1 MNLLSLRRLVAKGL
15 SNVIAVLLLGA
26 NLAVGSDVSTSK
38 GLTSVGSTSAGS
50 TGTPPSFQ
58 LILDADMSSGAKVA
72 GRSIEQGIRVALS
85 EVNNQVQG
93 VNLELVI
100 KDHRGSTPRSLSHL
114 NEFLNNESAL
124 VVFGG
129 LHSPP
134 LLANKDFINAN
145 QILTL
150 VPWAAAGPITRSSTN
165 ENWIYRLSIDDSRAG
180 SFIVDRSIVKEKFK
194 KPYLLL
200 EQTGWG
206 RSNLKTMSQ
215 QLEHLDIAM
224 AGQHMFN
231 WNIGIHEAKVIAR
244 NIANSGAD
252 VVFLVANAPEG
263 KVLLE
268 ALMDDEGTRSI
279 AVRSHWGIT
288 GGDFYQSLKAST
300 RDTMDLKFIQTD
312 FSFVSS
318 DLSDQAQQV
327 FARAQTLFPQD
338 LSNVDDIQ
346 APTGFVHGYDLTR
359 LLLETMGK
367 VDMARSV
374 VQIRKDIKDQLE
386 SLDTQV
392 RGLIRDYK
400 RPFSEYTANNLN
412 AHEAIDPENYAM
424 GYFDSHGVIHIER

>member
-1 MNLLSLRRLVAKGL
+1 MNLLSLRIFVAKGL
-15 SNVIAVLLLGA
+15 LNVIAVLLLGA
-26 NLAVGSDVSTSK
+26 NLAVGSDVSTTK
-38 GLTSVGSTSAGS
+38 GLTSAGS

-58 LILDADMSSGAKVA
+58 LILDADMSSGSKVA

-93 VNLELVI
+93 INLELVV

-114 NEFLNNESAL
+114 NRFLENNSAL
-124 VVFGG
+124 AVFGG

-150 VPWAAAGPITRSSTN
+150 VPWAAAGPITRSSTD

-180 SFIVDRSIVKEKFK
+180 SFIVDHSMVKEKFK

-206 RSNLKTMSQ
+206 RSNHKTMTQ
-215 QLEHLDIAM
+215 QLERLGIGL

-231 WNIGIHEAKVIAR
+231 WNIGIHEAKLIAR
-244 NIANSGAD
+244 NIADSGAD

-263 KVLLE
+263 EVLLE
-268 ALMDDEGTRSI
+268 ALMEDKKTQSI

-288 GGDFYQSLKAST
+288 GGQFYQSLKAST
-300 RDTMDLKFIQTD
+300 RDKMDLKFIQTD
-312 FSFVSS
+312 FSFLSS
-318 DLSDQAQQV
+318 DLSEQALQV
-327 FARAQTLFPQD
+327 FARTQALFPEEIYK
-338 LSNVDDIQ
+338 LDDIK
-346 APTGFVHGYDLTR
+346 APAGFIHGYDLTR
-359 LLLETMGK
+359 LLLVAMEK
-367 VDMARSV
+367 VDMTLSV
-374 VQIRKDIKDQLE
+374 KQIRQAIKHQLE
-386 SLDTQV
+386 LFDTPV

-400 RPFSEYTANNLN
+400 RPFSEYTPNNLN
-412 AHEAIDPENYAM
+412 AHEALDPENYAM
-424 GYFDSHGVIHIER
+424 GYFDSHGVIYIER